1 MDFPVK
7 NYYTD
12 YTINIAEY
20 WNTPLSTAL
29 AGRGVRHMP
38 ATTELSNAL
47 LAFDDMLGEISRAC
61 EYLSTNTERKEP
73 EIFVE
78 PED

>member
-1 MDFPVK
+1 
-7 NYYTD
+7 
-12 YTINIAEY
+12 
-20 WNTPLSTAL
+20 
-29 AGRGVRHMP
+29 MP

-47 LAFDDMLGEISRAC
+47 LAFDDMFGEISRAC

-73 EIFVE
+73 EILTE

>member
-1 MDFPVK
+1 MPA
-7 NYYTD
+7 
-12 YTINIAEY
+12 IAEF
-20 WNTPLSTAL
+20 
-29 AGRGVRHMP
+29 
-38 ATTELSNAL
+38 SNAL

-73 EIFVE
+73 EILTE